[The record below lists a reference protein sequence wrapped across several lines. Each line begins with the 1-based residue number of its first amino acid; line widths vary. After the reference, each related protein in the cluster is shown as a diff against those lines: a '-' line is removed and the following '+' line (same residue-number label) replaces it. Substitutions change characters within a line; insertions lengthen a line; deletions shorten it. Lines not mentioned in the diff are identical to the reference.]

1 MLRVS
6 GEKKAETFREKLR
19 IFKEKH
25 TLLLLELLL
34 GGKILD
40 PKELSLAEQDIKH
53 NG

>member
-25 TLLLLELLL
+25 TLLLLELLSE
-34 GGKILD
+34 GKNTG
-40 PKELSLAEQDIKH
+40 SQRAQFS
-53 NG
+53 